1 MQTADNHQSGVNNLQ
16 LGLAYGCL
24 LLAVGFAVYVRIRLL
39 GLPFERDEGEYA
51 YAGQLM
57 LNGIPPYMEAW
68 NMKLPGTYCMY
79 ALFMGLFGH
88 SIVGVHTGLLV
99 TNLISVALIFLMGK
113 KLVNPMVGA
122 VAGASYAVLS
132 VVPGTYGLA
141 AHATHFIVLFG
152 LGGLLALLQALDN
165 QRLRWVGA
173 SGLLFGL
180 AFLMK
185 QHAVFFMLFGGIV
198 LWVEAYKATASL
210 VNRAIVKRLAVFA
223 IASVLPYFMVLL
235 ATLLAGTF
243 EHFWLWTVKYAGE
256 YVSIRNWADAA
267 RHFLTSIDFVSDGAG
282 WLWLTGLAG
291 IGALFFTP
299 LSQRNRLILWLFIFF
314 SFLCL
319 LPGLYFRNHYFIIFL
334 PALSLLI
341 GLAVQWPCNRMA
353 QLEWRYAGVVPVLLF
368 GGMLL
373 LSMYAGRD
381 IYFKK
386 TTTEVCAWLYGRN
399 PFAEAVEVSKFLK
412 DNTVQ
417 TDRIAVIGSEPQIYF
432 YSQRK
437 SATGF
442 IYTYP
447 LMENQPYSL
456 MMQEWMI
463 REIEA
468 NKPKYLVFVDS
479 PFSWLANQNSNQFIL
494 NWFDQYSAAN
504 YNMVGFA
511 DMIAPGNTKYVW
523 REALPYYRVQGQAS
537 VSVFERKN

>member
-1 MQTADNHQSGVNNLQ
+1 MQ
-16 LGLAYGCL
+16 LGLAYGYL
-24 LLAVGFAVYVRIRLL
+24 LLAVGFAVYVRVRLL

-79 ALFMGLFGH
+79 ALFMGLFGQ
-88 SIVGVHTGLLV
+88 SIAGVHAGLLV
-99 TNLISVALIFLMGK
+99 VNLISVALIFLIGK

-122 VAGASYAVLS
+122 IAGASYAVLS

-152 LGGLLALLQALDN
+152 LGGVLMLLYALEN
-165 QRLRWVGA
+165 QRLWQIGV
-173 SGLLFGL
+173 SGLLLGM
-180 AFLMK
+180 AFVMK
-185 QHAVFFMLFGGIV
+185 QHAVFLMLFGGVV
-198 LWVEAYKATASL
+198 LLINEMKKSP
-210 VNRAIVKRLAVFA
+210 RAWSAIIKNLSVFGLFA
-223 IASVLPYFMVLL
+223 VLPYLTVLVVVW
-235 ATLLAGTF
+235 GTGNF
-243 EHFWLWTVKYAGE
+243 EHFWLWTVKYAGA
-256 YVSIRNWADAA
+256 YISIRTSGEAA
-267 RHFLTSIDFVSDGAG
+267 RHFLTSFDFVSDGAG
-282 WLWLTGLAG
+282 WLWALGAVGLV
-291 IGALFFTP
+291 ALFFTGIHP
-299 LSQRNRLILWLFIFF
+299 RSRQFLWLFAFF

-319 LPGLYFRNHYFIIFL
+319 IPGLYFRNHYFIAL
-334 PALSLLI
+334 MPAWSLLMGVAVLWLGEQTDRLKTPFARHI
-341 GLAVQWPCNRMA
+341 PLGLF
-353 QLEWRYAGVVPVLLF
+353 AGL
-368 GGMLL
+368 LL

-417 TDRIAVIGSEPQIYF
+417 TDKIAVIGSEPQIYF

-494 NWFDQYSAAN
+494 NWFDNYSTTH
-504 YNMVGFA
+504 YNLVGFA

-523 REALPYYRVQGQAS
+523 QEALPYYRVQGQAS